1 MDDTDN
7 LMDELIKE
15 LKKSPEYNQY
25 ISNLNEIKNNPEL
38 FNRIS
43 DFKTRSLEI
52 QLRDNID
59 FIAENNRLQDEYV
72 DMLSN
77 EIVTEF
83 LTAERIYVAKVRALR
98 DKLIS
103 GAGIELKF
111 IGD

>member
-1 MDDTDN
+1 MDATDN

>member
-7 LMDELIKE
+7 LMEALIKE

>member
-1 MDDTDN
+1 MDATDN
-7 LMDELIKE
+7 LMDALIKE
-15 LKKSPEYNQY
+15 LKQSPEYSQY